1 MQDGSLLL
9 PAQVGSKNLAPLYD
23 KVNFLLNIFYH
34 FKPDCLTNKII
45 FGYYLFQ
52 I

>member
-23 KVNFLLNIFYH
+23 KVKKIFTTVNRYASEQNNI
-34 FKPDCLTNKII
+34 LE
-45 FGYYLFQ
+45 
-52 I
+52 